1 MAAGIETLRI
11 LSTPQVYSQLEAR
24 SSLLEQG
31 ITQTANK
38 IGIGIQISRVGSMFT
53 IFFSKVPVTDYET
66 ATKADTE
73 LYARFF
79 HQMLSQGI
87 YLPPSQ
93 FEAAFVST
101 AHTDADIHATVRAIN
116 EAFSSLA

>member
-1 MAAGIETLRI
+1 LAIPWLYVLLTTFGKRHYRSHQQNRQSI
-11 LSTPQVYSQLEAR
+11 QV
-24 SSLLEQG
+24 
-31 ITQTANK
+31 
-38 IGIGIQISRVGSMFT
+38 SRVGSIFT

-79 HQMLSQGI
+79 HQMLSLGI

-93 FEAAFVST
+93 FEAIFISM
-101 AHTDADIHATVRAIN
+101 AHTNDDIQATVDAAN
-116 EAFSSLA
+116 KALSSLRQQNTAVWQK